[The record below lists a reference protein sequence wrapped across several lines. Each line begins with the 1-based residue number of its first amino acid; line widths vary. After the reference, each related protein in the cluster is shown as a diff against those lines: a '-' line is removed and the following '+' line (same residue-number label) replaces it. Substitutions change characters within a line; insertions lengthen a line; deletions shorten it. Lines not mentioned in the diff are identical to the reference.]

1 MRDALARWIAQY
13 DSTDA
18 QDVRAARNFV
28 KAFDTYFECERFV
41 RCLVVTFA
49 YRTPV
54 FAFWACRSVVTFVCE
69 TMFAFACT
77 VLYPLFSSP
86 PPGCQT
92 VLHFSLETA

>member
-41 RCLVVTFA
+41 RCQVVTFA

-54 FAFWACRSVVTFVCE
+54 FAF
-69 TMFAFACT
+69 
-77 VLYPLFSSP
+77 
-86 PPGCQT
+86 
-92 VLHFSLETA
+92 